1 MKKAPCVN
9 ADQSQTQEATTNHQ
23 HTEWGILIIPRS
35 TEKDKGM
42 NNMSTRTVADAV
54 NELDLLEIHLDMIA
68 NAADIILDNMWED
81 AHNATCNALARNF
94 VERFPSYHSALTLLL
109 LNLRNLQQEANKKV
123 DELLEKQ
130 KEEKVSA

>member
-81 AHNATCNALARNF
+81 AYNATCNALARNF
-94 VERFPSYHSALTLLL
+94 VERFPSYHSALTLLF
-109 LNLRNLQQEANKKV
+109 LNLRNLQKEARTAV
-123 DELLEKQ
+123 DGYFEQCNVDK
-130 KEEKVSA
+130 S

>member
-23 HTEWGILIIPRS
+23 HTEWGIFIIPRS

-54 NELDLLEIHLDMIA
+54 NELDLLETRSAGKGFKNSGGLIFRRDQGAKGL
-68 NAADIILDNMWED
+68 
-81 AHNATCNALARNF
+81 
-94 VERFPSYHSALTLLL
+94 RFPGLTR
-109 LNLRNLQQEANKKV
+109 LRLYPLP
-123 DELLEKQ
+123 DSCGFFWIIMLHCHRSSHY
-130 KEEKVSA
+130 KEYAFGG